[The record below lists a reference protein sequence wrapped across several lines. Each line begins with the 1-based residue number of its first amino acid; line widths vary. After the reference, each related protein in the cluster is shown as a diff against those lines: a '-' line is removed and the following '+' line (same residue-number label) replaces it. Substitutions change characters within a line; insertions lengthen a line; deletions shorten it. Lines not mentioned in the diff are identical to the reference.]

1 MFSVVL
7 ALTQKFPLC
16 FDPPV
21 VFAIIKISCISR
33 SFLTSL
39 HLLQNSR
46 HFSIFSVV
54 FAIIK
59 IPAPIFRCFLSS
71 FVFSSFSDVSSQL
84 YTYLKFPPIPVVS
97 CLPCAYF
104 KVRAIFQRFLSS
116 LHLLYTSQEG
126 HSQHFVSPIAAFFRL
141 RND

>member
-7 ALTQKFPLC
+7 ALTQKFPPF

-21 VFAIIKISCISR
+21 VFAIIKISRHFPIFSDV
-33 SFLTSL
+33 FELTSK
-39 HLLQNSR
+39 
-46 HFSIFSVV
+46 FPPFFDV
-54 FAIIK
+54 FCRLAIIK
-59 IPAPIFRCFLSS
+59 IPAPILRCFLSS
-71 FVFSSFSDVSSQL
+71 FVFSSFSDISSHL
-84 YTYLKFPPIPVVS
+84 YTYLKFSPIQAVS

-104 KVRAIFQRFLSS
+104 KIRAIFRCFLSS

-126 HSQHFVSPIAAFFRL
+126 QSQHFVSPIAAFFRL